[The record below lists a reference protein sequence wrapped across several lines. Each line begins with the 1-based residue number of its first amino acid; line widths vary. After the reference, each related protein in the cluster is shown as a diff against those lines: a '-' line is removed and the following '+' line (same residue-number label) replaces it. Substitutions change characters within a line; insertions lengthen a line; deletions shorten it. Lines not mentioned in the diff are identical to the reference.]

1 MHEEDTPTK
10 PTVHQVG
17 ENLDALSIEELEE
30 RIELLKSEI
39 ERLAVAIMAKRSSA
53 DVAASFFKT

>member
-1 MHEEDTPTK
+1 MLEEDTPGK
-10 PTVHQVG
+10 PAVHQVG

-39 ERLAVAIMAKRSSA
+39 ERLAAAITAKRTSA